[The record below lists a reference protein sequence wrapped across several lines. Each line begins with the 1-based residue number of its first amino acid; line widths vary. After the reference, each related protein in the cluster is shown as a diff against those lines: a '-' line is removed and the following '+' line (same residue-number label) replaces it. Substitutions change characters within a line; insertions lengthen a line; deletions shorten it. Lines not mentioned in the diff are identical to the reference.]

1 MTINDIDLSRA
12 ARRVILRENLPLL
25 AMKEIST
32 KEGSVVEIV
41 YIITP
46 SILLLPFPFR
56 LGTALLYYDYNEL

>member
-32 KEGSVVEIV
+32 KEGSVEIV